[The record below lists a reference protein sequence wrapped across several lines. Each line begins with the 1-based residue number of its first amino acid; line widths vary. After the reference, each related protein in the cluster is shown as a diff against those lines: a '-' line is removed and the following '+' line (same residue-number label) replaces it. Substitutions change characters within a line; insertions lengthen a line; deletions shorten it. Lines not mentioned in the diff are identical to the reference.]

1 MPTFNA
7 MNELQKPDKRAG
19 RGRDTLFRVTVRH
32 QTDLIQIADNKANM
46 IITVNAL
53 VISSVIAAIGYGVAA
68 GRLMDYGAMIILP
81 VAMVLLSCLSSLVV
95 AILAAR
101 PRLIR
106 SAPGTAVMPGK
117 ASLFFFEEI
126 ARHSQAEYVAKIKGM
141 IAHEEEIYD
150 NLAIDI
156 YNQGR
161 VLKRKYRLL
170 VRAYQILMFGFI
182 FTVGAFLLFL
192 VAQLF

>member
-1 MPTFNA
+1 
-7 MNELQKPDKRAG
+7 MNEQTKPDKRAG

-68 GRLMDYGAMIILP
+68 GRLLEYGPLLILP
-81 VAMVLLSCLSSLVV
+81 IALVLVACLSSLVV

-106 SAPGTAVMPGK
+106 SAPGTAVAPGK

-126 ARHSQAEYVAKIKGM
+126 ARHSQADYVAKIKGM
-141 IAHEEEIYD
+141 IGNEEEIYD

>member
-1 MPTFNA
+1 
-7 MNELQKPDKRAG
+7 MNDAQKPDKRAG
-19 RGRDTLFRVTVRH
+19 RGRDTLFRITVRH

-46 IITVNAL
+46 IITINAL
-53 VISSVIAAIGYGVAA
+53 IISSMIAAIGYGMVA
-68 GRLMDYGAMIILP
+68 GRLMEYGALLIVPIAMI
-81 VAMVLLSCLSSLVV
+81 LLFCLSSMVV

-106 SAPGTAVMPGK
+106 SESLIASPGQ

-126 ARHSQAEYVAKIKGM
+126 ARHSQADYIAKIKGM
-141 IAHEEEIYD
+141 IANEEEIYD

-161 VLKRKYRLL
+161 VLKRKYRML

-182 FTVGAFLLFL
+182 FTVGVFLVFLLF
-192 VAQLF
+192 QMR

>member
-1 MPTFNA
+1 MPTFRR
-7 MNELQKPDKRAG
+7 MNESTSKDKRPG
-19 RGRDTLFRVTVRH
+19 RGRDTLFRITVRH

-46 IITVNAL
+46 IITINAL
-53 VISSVIAAIGYGVAA
+53 IISSMIAVIGYGMVA
-68 GRLMDYGAMIILP
+68 GRLQEHALLILPIAMI
-81 VAMVLLSCLSSLVV
+81 LLFCLGSLVV
-95 AILAAR
+95 AVLAAR

-106 SAPGTAVMPGK
+106 SESLASSPGR

-141 IAHEEEIYD
+141 IANEEDIYD

-182 FTVGAFLLFL
+182 FTVGVFLLFL
-192 VAQLF
+192 LAQLR

>member
-1 MPTFNA
+1 
-7 MNELQKPDKRAG
+7 MNDPQKPDKRAG

-53 VISSVIAAIGYGVAA
+53 IISSMIAAIGYGVAA
-68 GRLMDYGAMIILP
+68 GRLMDYGAMLILP
-81 VAMVLLSCLSSLVV
+81 IALVLLVCLSSLVV

-106 SAPGTAVMPGK
+106 STASPSAVPGK

-126 ARHSQAEYVAKIKGM
+126 ARHSQADYVARIKGM
-141 IAHEEEIYD
+141 MAHEEEIYE

-192 VAQLF
+192 LAQLR